1 LEVGAVADRG
11 EHCKYGGMEVAELVR
26 VKQLGADAVRSGWA
40 RSSQLVNAAIECDD
54 ITLLDVL
61 VVQYRQG

>member
-1 LEVGAVADRG
+1 MSYGEATKWAPEAAVLNATPLRESRMG
-11 EHCKYGGMEVAELVR
+11 
-26 VKQLGADAVRSGWA
+26 LGADAVRNGWA